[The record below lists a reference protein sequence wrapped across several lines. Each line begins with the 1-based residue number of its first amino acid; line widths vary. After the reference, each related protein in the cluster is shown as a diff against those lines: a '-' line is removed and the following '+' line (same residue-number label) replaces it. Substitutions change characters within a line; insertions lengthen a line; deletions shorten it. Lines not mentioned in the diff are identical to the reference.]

1 MTGKSHL
8 IAGTAVTAA
17 ALHQASYTP
26 PSTGI
31 WFWAALGIGMVASLL
46 PDIDSQNPMIK
57 SLVKGGGQPR
67 LTNTLISY
75 RMRRRFPTAAVYLV
89 LAGIELLIRYAL
101 AGLIGIVPGLVQ
113 HRGPT
118 HYLVTAA
125 GLTALA
131 WLVSYQAG
139 VSTMYALAFG
149 AGYLSHIW
157 CDTMTR
163 SGVRLFAPFISEK
176 SCHSLPR
183 PLRLTTGR
191 NQSFSEF
198 IALVF
203 IGLGCGL
210 AFTTP
215 TSVYLPVVGVV
226 ITGMFAGTAVYE
238 RLRPGRKSIPAG

>member
-17 ALHQASYTP
+17 VLYQASYTP
-26 PSTGI
+26 PSTGL

-46 PDIDSQNPMIK
+46 PDIDAPNPMIK

-67 LTNTLISY
+67 LMNALMRY
-75 RMRRRFPTAAVYLV
+75 RWCRRFPMIVLYLL
-89 LAGIELLIRYAL
+89 LAGIELLIRYTL
-101 AGLIGIVPGLVQ
+101 AGLIGVVPHLVQ

-118 HYLVTAA
+118 HYLVTAT
-125 GLTALA
+125 GLTALT
-131 WLVSYQAG
+131 WLVSYQADI
-139 VSTMYALAFG
+139 SSMYALAFG
-149 AGYLSHIW
+149 AGYLSHVW

-163 SGVRLFAPFISEK
+163 SGVRLFAPLISKK
-176 SCHSLPR
+176 SYHCLPR

-191 NQSFSEF
+191 NRSFSELV
-198 IALVF
+198 ALTF

-215 TSVYLPVVGVV
+215 TGVYLPAAGVIVVG
-226 ITGMFAGTAVYE
+226 MFIITAVYE
-238 RLRPGRKSIPAG
+238 RLRPGRKRIQV